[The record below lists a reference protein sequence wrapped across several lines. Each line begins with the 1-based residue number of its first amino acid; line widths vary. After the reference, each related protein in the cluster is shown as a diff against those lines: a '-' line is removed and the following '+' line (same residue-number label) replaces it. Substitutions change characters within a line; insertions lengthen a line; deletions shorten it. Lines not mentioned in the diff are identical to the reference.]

1 MENKELENIDKQK
14 TTHLCINLPDD
25 VVNNLELNKEEE
37 ALLLMKNDTLVIKLK
52 KRRKGTSSISLLWFL
67 IPSLIM
73 SVGFFAFFYY
83 QGYNQIAFTGTKDI
97 SIASAVIVLGLIS
110 GMLCFIYFF
119 IKGKK
124 EKILTTTKD
133 IYWRNFPA
141 ILLSFIVVTVSSLLF
156 FFWLMGLLFGGITF
170 DLITST
176 FLFLVLTSIINYVM
190 IYMAITLTP
199 SLLTNILIFTIIAGV
214 GIAMI
219 TNGEQQWWQHNFSF
233 LGTPDATR
241 AWSFNIT
248 LIFSAFL
255 LMALIDYLFVT
266 LQKAYPKSK
275 RLTILR
281 ILLILVALNFGAVG
295 AFPYNEIK
303 LFQMIHNQVAN
314 MLVYLI
320 IILII
325 TLRWLLPSITK
336 DFLKLSYVIALGLI
350 LVSILWLVVGYLSLT
365 AFELIAFILAF
376 TWLFLLIQQLRE
388 MAENANKVFHITIE

>member
-1 MENKELENIDKQK
+1 MENKELETTKQQD

-25 VVNNLELNKEEE
+25 VVNNLELKKEEE
-37 ALLLMKNDTLVIKLK
+37 ATLLIRDNALVIKLK
-52 KRRKGTSSISLLWFL
+52 NKRKGLQSISLLWFL

-73 SVGFFAFFYY
+73 SIAFFAFFYY
-83 QGYNQIAFTGTKDI
+83 QGYSQVALTGTDDI
-97 SIASAVIVLGLIS
+97 SIATLVIVLGLVS

-124 EKILTTTKD
+124 GKIVTTTKD

-141 ILLSFIVVTVSSLLF
+141 ILISFMIVIASSLLF

-176 FLFLVLTSIINYVM
+176 FLFLVITSIINYVM

-255 LMALIDYLFVT
+255 LMALIDYLFVI

-275 RLTILR
+275 RLMILR

-295 AFPYNEIK
+295 LFPYNEMK
-303 LFQMIHNQVAN
+303 LFQMIHDQVAH

-320 IILII
+320 IILIVA
-325 TLRWLLPSITK
+325 LRWLLPTISK
-336 DFLKLSYVIALGLI
+336 DFLKLSYVIAFGLI
-350 LVSILWLVVGYLSLT
+350 VATVLWLVVGYFSLT

-388 MAENANKVFHITIE
+388 MAENANKVFDIILE